1 MSEAPAG
8 TIYSMTGYGQAERS
22 DERHRIGVAIR
33 TVNHR
38 FLDLALRL
46 SDQYRSLE
54 NPLRERVAARLRRG
68 RVEATIEIEFLGERE
83 VRVEVDR
90 VVAAALEGE
99 RRRLEEA
106 GVEVQPLSFSDLVRL
121 PEVVRVDCDRER
133 WLASDQRLFDAVVDE
148 ALDQVIEGRRRE
160 GEQLRNA
167 LEERL
172 AALSTLIERLGERRR
187 ELEAETLGA
196 LRDRL
201 ARLLAESSLP
211 EERLTQEAAVLVE
224 RSDIGEELD
233 RLGSHLTHFQEN
245 LQRGGAVGK
254 RSDFLSQEIYRELN
268 TVVAKCRDAQMTA
281 SAVDAKLLC
290 EQLRE
295 QAQNLE

>member
-1 MSEAPAG
+1 MSERPAA
-8 TIYSMTGYGQAERS
+8 TVYSMTGYGQAERS

-46 SDQYRSLE
+46 SDQYRFLE

-90 VVAAALEGE
+90 VVATALEGE

-106 GVEVQPLSFSDLVRL
+106 GVELQPLSFSDLVRL
-121 PEVVRVDCDRER
+121 PDVVRVDCDQEQ
-133 WLASDQRLFDAVVDE
+133 WLASDQQLFETVVDE
-148 ALDQVIEGRRRE
+148 ALGQVLDGRRRE
-160 GEQLRNA
+160 GEKLRAA
-167 LEERL
+167 LELRL
-172 AALSTLIERLGERRR
+172 GTLSSLIDTLGERRR
-187 ELEAETLGA
+187 EVEAETLEA

-201 ARLLAESSLP
+201 ARLLSDASVP

-233 RLGSHLTHFQEN
+233 RLGSHLTHFREN
-245 LQRGGAVGK
+245 LKRGGTVGK
-254 RSDFLSQEIYRELN
+254 RSEFLSQEIYRELN

-281 SAVDAKLLC
+281 TAVDAKLLC

-295 QAQNLE
+295 QVQNLE